1 MKGKTMLKSL
11 TKAIIGTA
19 VLPIDLAV
27 DFVTLGG
34 TLSDDKKSSTA
45 KRLKHIGENVDQM
58 TKSDK

>member
-1 MKGKTMLKSL
+1 MLKSL